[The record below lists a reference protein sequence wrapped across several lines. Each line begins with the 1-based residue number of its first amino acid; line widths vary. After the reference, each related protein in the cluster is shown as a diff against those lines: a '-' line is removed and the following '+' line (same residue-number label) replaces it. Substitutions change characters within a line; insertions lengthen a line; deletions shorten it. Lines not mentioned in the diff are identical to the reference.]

1 MANLRELIKT
11 NQNTWSSRYISNREK
26 ERLSSQATET
36 RSPMASHRLTML
48 KQIHIIRQGSY
59 VIELQKFRMFT
70 SEGKVDLKIPAIFDL
85 KTLSCIMI
93 NKSIRPP
100 TPRVRMTL
108 VGLADRW
115 TPSDQSYGQTLDSL
129 LSCQPTELIVWC
141 LLLLLISL
149 FFSFLYFG
157 VVQSDKVCTSN
168 R

>member
-93 NKSIRPP
+93 NKSIRP
-100 TPRVRMTL
+100 TPPRGEDD
-108 VGLADRW
+108 VGGPSRQMDPLRSKLWLDSRFTPVLLADG
-115 TPSDQSYGQTLDSL
+115 TY
-129 LSCQPTELIVWC
+129 CVVFI
-141 LLLLLISL
+141 IINIIIFFFSL
-149 FFSFLYFG
+149 FWG
-157 VVQSDKVCTSN
+157 RTK
-168 R
+168 